1 MTLLTLV
8 SGPTG
13 GQSVS
18 RVYTRTG
25 DGGTTGQLYGGRI
38 EKGSAL
44 VEALGDIDE
53 TVSAL
58 GVARAGCDDDR
69 IAAILLRVQRELF
82 VVAADL
88 AVNPKHRDR
97 LEPGVSLVEPEL
109 VTAIEQLIDEL
120 TEERPL
126 KPVFLVPGTTRLEA
140 ALDLARTVVRRAERH
155 TLRAKD
161 AGHVVSEPVR
171 HYLNRLSDLVFV
183 LARRAAGEAEEPAS
197 HG

>member
-1 MTLLTLV
+1 M
-8 SGPTG
+8 
-13 GQSVS
+13 S

-38 EKGSAL
+38 EKGGAL

-53 TVSAL
+53 AVSAL
-58 GVARAGCDDDR
+58 GVARAGCGDER
-69 IAAILLRVQRELF
+69 MSEILLRLQRELF

-97 LEPGVSLVEPEL
+97 LKPGISLVEPQL
-109 VTAIEQLIDEL
+109 ITDIEHLIDEL

-126 KPVFLVPGTTRLEA
+126 KPVFLVPGTTPLEA

-161 AGHVVSEPVR
+161 DGHVVSEPVR
-171 HYLNRLSDLVFV
+171 HYLNRLSDLVFI
-183 LARRAAGEAEEPAS
+183 LARRAADEAEEPAS
-197 HG
+197 HE